1 MSTMNVTEEYENAK
15 YEVVHMYARK
25 KGGEK
30 FTDRIVA
37 VYLREDAK
45 EIRREHGFP
54 KKELLEMDGQECFVL
69 SEATPTRFNENRVP
83 IYPYKMA

>member
-1 MSTMNVTEEYENAK
+1 MNTVTVTEEYANAK

-25 KGGEK
+25 KGDEN
-30 FTDRIVA
+30 FTEQIAA
-37 VYLREDAK
+37 VYLQEDAK

-54 KKELLEMDGQECFVL
+54 KKELLEINGQECFVL